1 MQTERE
7 CECLGILL
15 TPDEVE
21 GLGMPEPRE
30 VTEEVRG
37 RISGRATEAK
47 WDSNRQGDGHYE
59 KVLNFPLDD

>member
-1 MQTERE
+1 M
-7 CECLGILL
+7 

-37 RISGRATEAK
+37 RMSGRATEAK
-47 WDSNRQGDGHYE
+47 WDSNRQGDGYYE